1 MMIRVTKTTPD
12 VYLCPVCNKR
22 VQTVDYEY
30 TGDDTTLN
38 IYNCHECSLLFA
50 RPFVIPEIT
59 QRQMDSVEDAELFT
73 PIYKKLHK
81 TFVLKKE
88 IKKFLIKI
96 LNHCQSR
103 NKGYFHNWIMQQR
116 LMMET
121 IENL

>member
-88 IKKFLIKI
+88 INEVRRIRGTRSLS
-96 LNHCQSR
+96 LLDVGCGTGWTTNYWQTH
-103 NKGYFHNWIMQQR
+103 
-116 LMMET
+116 
-121 IENL
+121 